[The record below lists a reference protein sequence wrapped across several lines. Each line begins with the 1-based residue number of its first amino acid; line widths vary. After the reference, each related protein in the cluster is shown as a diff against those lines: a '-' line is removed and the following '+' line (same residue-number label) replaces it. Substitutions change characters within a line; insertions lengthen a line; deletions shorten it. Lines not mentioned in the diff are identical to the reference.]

1 MPTSPRHRF
10 AITLLFITPA
20 FWSVNYL
27 VARSAPGVIEPH
39 LLALLRWLI
48 AGLILAAVGW
58 RELVVHRA
66 HIRAE
71 WLRYLVLGA
80 LGMWICGAWV
90 YIGGRT
96 TSAVNI
102 ALIYTLSPVFIV
114 LFSALWLKEA
124 FNSRQAVGVALALA
138 GVLHVI
144 LAGQWTALAS
154 VQFVPGDAWIFAASI
169 AWSAYALLL
178 RRWTSPISA
187 GARLA
192 VISLSGVLVLLPF
205 TIWEVWGISELAH
218 NSAPALTQK
227 GMLLVLAAAIFPG
240 CLAYWAYA
248 VIQRELGAA
257 RASMVQYLGPLYAAG
272 MGWAVLGESLKMHHA
287 LGLVLVLSGI
297 YLVTQSVTAPKPP
310 AASAP
315 AA

>member
-10 AITLLFITPA
+10 ALTLLFITPA

-39 LLALLRWLI
+39 LLALLRWLV
-48 AGLILAAVGW
+48 AGLILGAVGW
-58 RELVVHRA
+58 RELVAHRA

-80 LGMWICGAWV
+80 MGMWICGAWV

-96 TSAVNI
+96 TTAVNI

-124 FNSRQAVGVALALA
+124 VNARQALGVALALG

-144 LAGQWTALAS
+144 LAGQWTALAN
-154 VQFVPGDAWIFAASI
+154 VQFVPGDAWIFAAAI

-192 VISLSGVLVLLPF
+192 VISLAGVVVLLPF
-205 TIWEVWGISELAH
+205 TIYEVAH
-218 NSAPALTQK
+218 NTAPVLTQK
-227 GMLLVLAAAIFPG
+227 GMGLVLAAAIFPG
-240 CLAYWAYA
+240 CLAYWAYSI
-248 VIQRELGAA
+248 IQRELGAA

-287 LGLVLVLSGI
+287 VGLVLVLSGI
-297 YLVTQSVTAPKPP
+297 YLVTQLTSAAKSP
-310 AASAP
+310 AASTP
-315 AA
+315 AART

>member
-10 AITLLFITPA
+10 ALMLLFITPA

-48 AGLILAAVGW
+48 AGLILAAAGW
-58 RELVVHRA
+58 RELVAHRA

-71 WLRYLVLGA
+71 WLHYLVLGA
-80 LGMWICGAWV
+80 MGMWICGAWV

-96 TSAVNI
+96 TTAVNI

-124 FNSRQAVGVALALA
+124 VNARQALGVALALG

-144 LAGQWTALAS
+144 LAGQWRALAN
-154 VQFVPGDAWIFAASI
+154 VQFVPGDAWIFAAAI

-192 VISLSGVLVLLPF
+192 VISLSGVVVLLPF
-205 TIWEVWGISELAH
+205 TIWEVAQH
-218 NSAPALTQK
+218 TAPVLTQK
-227 GMLLVLAAAIFPG
+227 GMGLVLAAAIFPG

-287 LGLVLVLSGI
+287 VGLVLVLSGI
-297 YLVTQSVTAPKPP
+297 YLVTQLARPTKSATTASPT
-310 AASAP
+310 ART
-315 AA
+315 

>member
-1 MPTSPRHRF
+1 MPTHPRHRF
-10 AITLLFITPA
+10 ALMLLFITPA

-39 LLALLRWLI
+39 LLALLRWLM
-48 AGLILAAVGW
+48 AGLILAAAGW
-58 RELVVHRA
+58 RELKAHQQ

-96 TSAVNI
+96 TTAVNI

-124 FNSRQAVGVALALA
+124 VNGRQALGVALALG

-144 LAGQWTALAS
+144 LAGQWAALAS
-154 VQFVPGDAWIFAASI
+154 VQFVPGDAWIFAAAI

-192 VISLSGVLVLLPF
+192 IISLSGVLVLLPF
-205 TIWEVWGISELAH
+205 TIWEIWGATQHTAPVLTAKGLGLA
-218 NSAPALTQK
+218 
-227 GMLLVLAAAIFPG
+227 LAAAIFPG
-240 CLAYWAYA
+240 CLAYWAYSI
-248 VIQRELGAA
+248 IQRDLGAA

-287 LGLVLVLSGI
+287 VGLVLVLSGI
-297 YLVTQSVTAPKPP
+297 YLVTQLASPASRPVTARP
-310 AASAP
+310 SART
-315 AA
+315 